1 MSQPYLSQINIYP
14 VKSTR
19 QLSLSRTW
27 VERQGLSQDRRLML
41 SKVAGGMVTA
51 RTYPQLLK
59 VKTLLRADGL
69 LLTYPGQ
76 SDLYLRY
83 ADFSRQPVTAEV
95 WFDKFE
101 AYHTT
106 ADADQWFSSILDE
119 PVTLQ
124 YSGEQTN
131 RTHSEI
137 EQAPGFADGFP
148 ALLISEGSLQALN
161 ERSLRSNSMEQFRPN
176 LVIANQEA
184 FEEDGWKRVKIGEVV
199 FEVVRPCERCIL
211 TTAEIDRDVFD
222 ERGEPLATLAKFRAG
237 EQGGVFFGQN
247 LAPLNEGMVQVG
259 DVVEVLETQQKKTYP
274 DNSRI
279 NFALTCVERE
289 MVARD
294 FCTFWFKKL
303 EGGAL
308 PDYQPGQHLPIQLE
322 IEGQSVAR
330 RYTLSSSPS
339 HPERYGIS
347 VKRVEGGQVSNWLHD
362 NFKPGSNLIAQHP
375 DGIFHLGDERD
386 KVLLLSGGSGVTPM
400 LSILRYLAD
409 HKQVDDVVFYHQC
422 STREDI
428 PSEQE
433 LNDIAE
439 AFPGLT
445 LHIALSQADDQ
456 WQGLKGRFAA
466 EHLAL
471 ISDLTARQV
480 FVCGPNPFMDSAKAL
495 LLEHGLPPKQY
506 HQEAFAVA
514 RPDVGESQDLY
525 IFIGEQMIPAT
536 NQRTLLEHVETAGV
550 NLPSSCRAGVC
561 GTCKVTL
568 VKGDAIQMDA
578 PALSNEE
585 RQAGKVLACCCTP
598 TSNVTVELDDTPE

>member
-1 MSQPYLSQINIYP
+1 MSQPYLSQINIFP

-51 RTYPQLLK
+51 RSYPQLLK

-76 SDLYLRY
+76 ADLHLRY
-83 ADFSRQPVTAEV
+83 ADFTRQSVTTEV
-95 WFDKFE
+95 WHDKFE

-106 ADADQWFSSILDE
+106 ADADQWFSDIINE

-124 YSGEQTN
+124 FSGELTN
-131 RTHSEI
+131 RTHPEI

-148 ALLISEGSLQALN
+148 ALLISEASLEALN
-161 ERSLRSNSMEQFRPN
+161 ERSLRNNSMEQFRPN
-176 LVIANQEA
+176 LVIANREA

-199 FEVVRPCERCIL
+199 FEVVRPCERCIM

-222 ERGEPLATLAKFRAG
+222 ERNEPMATLAKFRAG
-237 EQGGVFFGQN
+237 EKGGVFFGQN

-259 DVVEVLETQQKKTYP
+259 DVVEVLETQEKQAYP

-294 FCTFWFKKL
+294 FCTFWFEKP

-322 IEGQSVAR
+322 VEGQSVAR
-330 RYTLSSSPS
+330 RYTLASSPS
-339 HPERYGIS
+339 RPDRYGIS

-362 NFKPGSNLIAQHP
+362 HFKPGSSLIAQHP
-375 DGIFHLGDERD
+375 DGIFHLGDERT
-386 KVLLLSGGSGVTPM
+386 KILLLSGGSGVTPM

-409 HKQVDDVVFYHQC
+409 HKQIDDVVFYHQC

-428 PSEQE
+428 PCEYE

-445 LHIALSQADDQ
+445 VHIALSQADDQ

-471 ISDLTARQV
+471 IPQLAERQV
-480 FVCGPNPFMDSAKAL
+480 FVCGPNPFMESAKAL

-506 HQEAFAVA
+506 YQEAFAVA
-514 RPDVGESQDLY
+514 RPDVGEATALA
-525 IFIGEQMIPAT
+525 IFMGEQMIQGS
-536 NQRTLLEHVETAGV
+536 NQRTLLENIETAGV
-550 NLPSSCRAGVC
+550 HLPSSCRAGVC
-561 GTCKVTL
+561 GTCKVTV
-568 VKGDAIQMDA
+568 VKGDVIQMDA
-578 PALSNEE
+578 PALSDEE

-598 TSNVTVELDDTPE
+598 TGHVVIECDDTTE